1 MHTASTMIYTQLKIS
16 VAAHLG
22 RSGGSWRA
30 GRIPCLWDFCCGRL
44 RSGLGSCE
52 RSLSEAPG
60 FLQRKTR
67 LLPRV
72 GSFPGGSDSKVPAC
86 NEGDP
91 CSIPGLGRS
100 PGEGNGNPLQYS
112 CLENSIDWGAW
123 LGYSPWCCK
132 ESDSDFSSQ
141 SGAPIAIHWALPLL
155 RVLFLYLCVIL
166 HTNI

>member
-1 MHTASTMIYTQLKIS
+1 MIYTQLKIS

-86 NEGDP
+86 NMGDLDL
-91 CSIPGLGRS
+91 IPWSERF
-100 PGEGNGNPLQYS
+100 PGERNGNPLQYP
-112 CLENSIDWGAW
+112 CLENPMDRGVTKSQTR
-123 LGYSPWCCK
+123 L
-132 ESDSDFSSQ
+132 SDF
-141 SGAPIAIHWALPLL
+141 PF
-155 RVLFLYLCVIL
+155 LFLRRRVDSRHRELRCVHL
-166 HTNI
+166 GEASL